1 MMAIV
6 CCDGLFH
13 RSEDMEIIT
22 LQNGVRIVVEPM
34 ADVRSTSTGVF
45 IKAGTR
51 TESTTEIG
59 ISHLIEHM
67 LFKGTKTKTAK
78 EIASFFDEL
87 GGSVNAFTSKD
98 HTCYYVKTLDEH
110 AVVAFDAL
118 ADMLFQSL
126 FDETELEKEKRVVL
140 EEIKMYEDTPEDLVH
155 ELLAKAVY
163 QDDVLAE
170 PILGTEASVLG
181 LSREQLL
188 RYVATMYTGNRVVV
202 SIAGHVP
209 DALVD
214 AVKARFAELPSGES
228 SKESTVPTLYAEV
241 VKKQKETEQAH
252 LCWNFEAIAAT
263 DDRLP
268 HLALMNNAIGA
279 TMSSRLFQSI
289 REEEGLAYSIYS
301 YYTTFDDHGTFT
313 IYIGTS
319 PDTLEQVEAIMV
331 RELTELKQSGLTD
344 EEVEKGKRQ
353 LKGSLVLGNESTSA
367 RMNRNGR
374 NLVLLD
380 EVEPIDVV
388 LDKVD
393 RIETGEVNALIRE
406 VLNHAPAKSYV
417 LPSED
422 RLETEL

>member
-1 MMAIV
+1 
-6 CCDGLFH
+6 
-13 RSEDMEIIT
+13 MEWIT
-22 LQNGVRIVVEPM
+22 LDNGVRIVIEPM

-51 TESTTEIG
+51 TEDMTEIG

-67 LFKGTKTKTAK
+67 LFKGTKTRTAK

-110 AVVAFDAL
+110 AVIAFDAL
-118 ADMLFQSL
+118 ADMLFDSL

-163 QDDVLAE
+163 KDDILAE
-170 PILGTEASVLG
+170 PILGTEASVLS
-181 LSREQLL
+181 LSRDQLL
-188 RYVATMYTGNRVVV
+188 RYVASTYTGNRVVV
-202 SIAGHVP
+202 SIAGHVT
-209 DALVD
+209 DELIE
-214 AVKARFAELPSGES
+214 AVKTRFADLPSGES
-228 SKESTVPTLYAEV
+228 PKESTTPILYSDV
-241 VKKQKETEQAH
+241 MKKQKETEQAH
-252 LCWNFEAIAAT
+252 LCWNFEAIAAKA
-263 DDRLP
+263 DRLP

-319 PDTLEQVEAIMV
+319 PDTLAQVETIMT
-331 RELTELKQSGLTD
+331 RELETLIADGLSD

-380 EVEPIDVV
+380 DVEDLNEV
-388 LDKVD
+388 LDKID
-393 RIETGEVNALIRE
+393 RIDVHGVNALIRE
-406 VLNHAPAKSYV
+406 VLSHAPAKSYV

-422 RLETEL
+422 

>member
-1 MMAIV
+1 
-6 CCDGLFH
+6 
-13 RSEDMEIIT
+13 MEWIT
-22 LQNGVRIVVEPM
+22 LDNGVRIVIEPM

-51 TESTTEIG
+51 TEGMTEIG

-67 LFKGTKTKTAK
+67 LFKGTKTRTAK

-110 AVVAFDAL
+110 AVIAFDAL
-118 ADMLFQSL
+118 ADMLFDSL

-163 QDDVLAE
+163 KDDILAE

-188 RYVATMYTGNRVVV
+188 RYVASTYTGNRVVV

-209 DALVD
+209 QELVE
-214 AVKARFAELPSGES
+214 AVTRRFADLPSGES
-228 SKESTVPTLYAEV
+228 PKESTTPILYSDV

-252 LCWNFEAIAAT
+252 LCWNFEAIAAK

-268 HLALMNNAIGA
+268 HLALLNNAIGA

-319 PDTLEQVEAIMV
+319 PETLAQVETIMT
-331 RELTELKQSGLTD
+331 RELETLKADGLSD

-380 EVEPIDVV
+380 EVEDLNEV

-393 RIETGEVNALIRE
+393 RIETRDVNTLINE
-406 VLNHAPAKSYV
+406 VLGHAPAKSYV

-422 RLETEL
+422 

>member
-1 MMAIV
+1 
-6 CCDGLFH
+6 
-13 RSEDMEIIT
+13 MEWIT
-22 LQNGVRIVVEPM
+22 LDNGVRIVIEPM

-51 TESTTEIG
+51 TEDMTEIG

-67 LFKGTKTKTAK
+67 LFKGTKTRTAK

-110 AVVAFDAL
+110 AVIAFDAL
-118 ADMLFQSL
+118 ADMLFDSL

-163 QDDVLAE
+163 KDDILAE

-188 RYVATMYTGNRVVV
+188 RYVASTYTGNRVVV

-209 DALVD
+209 QELVE
-214 AVKARFAELPSGES
+214 AVMRRFADLPSGES
-228 SKESTVPTLYAEV
+228 PKESTTPILYSDV

-252 LCWNFEAIAAT
+252 LCWNFEAIAAK

-268 HLALMNNAIGA
+268 HLALLNNAIGA

-319 PDTLEQVEAIMV
+319 PETLAQVETIMT
-331 RELTELKQSGLTD
+331 RELETLKADGLSD

-380 EVEPIDVV
+380 EVEELNEV

-393 RIETGEVNALIRE
+393 RIETRDVNTLINE
-406 VLNHAPAKSYV
+406 VLGHAPAKSYV

-422 RLETEL
+422 

>member
-1 MMAIV
+1 
-6 CCDGLFH
+6 
-13 RSEDMEIIT
+13 MEWIT
-22 LQNGVRIVVEPM
+22 LDNGVRIVIEPM

-51 TESTTEIG
+51 TENMTEIG

-67 LFKGTKTKTAK
+67 LFKGTKTRSAK

-110 AVVAFDAL
+110 AVIAFDAL
-118 ADMLFQSL
+118 ADMLFDSL

-163 QDDVLAE
+163 QDDILAE
-170 PILGTEASVLG
+170 PILGTEASVLA

-188 RYVATMYTGNRVVV
+188 RYVDRMYTGNRIVV
-202 SIAGHVP
+202 SIAGHVT
-209 DALVD
+209 DELVEM
-214 AVKARFAELPSGES
+214 VKARFAELPSGES
-228 SKESTVPTLYAEV
+228 PKESAIPMLHSEI
-241 VKKQKETEQAH
+241 VKKNKETEQAH

-301 YYTTFDDHGTFT
+301 YYTTFGDHGTFT

-319 PDTLEQVEAIMV
+319 PDTLEQVETIMK
-331 RELTELKQSGLTD
+331 RELAVLKDEGLSD
-344 EEVEKGKRQ
+344 EEVDKGKRQ

-380 EVEPIDVV
+380 EVEDLNEV

-393 RIETGEVNALIRE
+393 RIETADVNALINE
-406 VLNHAPAKSYV
+406 VLGHTPAKSYV

-422 RLETEL
+422 

>member
-1 MMAIV
+1 
-6 CCDGLFH
+6 
-13 RSEDMEIIT
+13 MEWIT
-22 LQNGVRIVVEPM
+22 LENGVRIVIEPM

-51 TESTTEIG
+51 TEEENEIG

-67 LFKGTKTKTAK
+67 LFKGTSTKTAK

-110 AVVAFDAL
+110 AVIAFDAL
-118 ADMLFQSL
+118 ADMLFDSI

-155 ELLAKAVY
+155 ELLASAIY
-163 QDDVLAE
+163 QDDILAQ
-170 PILGTEASVLG
+170 PILGTEESVLS
-181 LSREQLL
+181 LTRDQLL
-188 RYVATMYTGNRVVV
+188 RYVTAMYTGQRVVV
-202 SIAGHVP
+202 SIAGHVTNE
-209 DALVD
+209 LIE
-214 AVKARFAELPSGES
+214 AVKSRFAELPSGES
-228 SKESTVPTLYAEV
+228 PKELTVPTLYSEV
-241 VKKQKETEQAH
+241 IEKRKETEQAH
-252 LCWNFEAIAAT
+252 LCWNFEAIAAK
-263 DDRLP
+263 DERLP
-268 HLALMNNAIGA
+268 HLALLNNAIGA

-289 REEEGLAYSIYS
+289 REEQGLAYSIYS
-301 YYTTFDDHGTFT
+301 YYTTFVDHGTFT

-319 PDTLEQVEAIMV
+319 PETLAQVETIME
-331 RELTELKQSGLTD
+331 RELENLKASGLSE

-374 NLVLLD
+374 NLVLLEGIEDLD
-380 EVEPIDVV
+380 EV
-388 LDKVD
+388 LKKVD
-393 RIETGEVNALIRE
+393 AIETNDVNALIRE
-406 VLNHAPAKSYV
+406 VLRHHPAKSYV

-422 RLETEL
+422 RLETDL

>member
-1 MMAIV
+1 
-6 CCDGLFH
+6 
-13 RSEDMEIIT
+13 MEWIT
-22 LQNGVRIVVEPM
+22 LDNGVRIVIEPM

-51 TESTTEIG
+51 TEDVTEIG

-67 LFKGTKTKTAK
+67 LFKGTKTRTAK

-110 AVVAFDAL
+110 AVIAFDAL
-118 ADMLFQSL
+118 ADMLFDSL
-126 FDETELEKEKRVVL
+126 FDEAELEKEKRVVL

-163 QDDVLAE
+163 KDDILAE

-181 LSREQLL
+181 LSRDQLL
-188 RYVATMYTGNRVVV
+188 RYVASTYTGNRVVV
-202 SIAGHVP
+202 SIAGHVT
-209 DALVD
+209 DELIEV
-214 AVKARFAELPSGES
+214 VTRRFADLPSGES
-228 SKESTVPTLYAEV
+228 PKESTTPILYSDV

-252 LCWNFEAIAAT
+252 LCWNFEAIAAK

-268 HLALMNNAIGA
+268 HLALLNNAIGA

-319 PDTLEQVEAIMV
+319 PETLAQVETIMT
-331 RELTELKQSGLTD
+331 RELETLKADGLSD

-380 EVEPIDVV
+380 EVEDLNEV

-393 RIETGEVNALIRE
+393 RIETRDVNALINE
-406 VLNHAPAKSYV
+406 VLGHVPAKSYV

-422 RLETEL
+422 

>member
-1 MMAIV
+1 MLAIV
-6 CCDGLFH
+6 YRDGLFH
-13 RSEDMEIIT
+13 RSDKMEWIT
-22 LQNGVRIVVEPM
+22 LDNGVRIVIEPM

-51 TESTTEIG
+51 TEDKSEIG

-67 LFKGTKTKTAK
+67 LFKGTKTRSAK

-98 HTCYYVKTLDEH
+98 HTCYYVKTLDDH
-110 AVVAFDAL
+110 ALIAFDAL
-118 ADMLFQSL
+118 ADMLFNSV
-126 FDETELEKEKRVVL
+126 FDEAELEKEKRVVL

-155 ELLAKAVY
+155 ELLATAVY

-170 PILGTEASVLG
+170 PILGTESSVLG
-181 LSREQLL
+181 LTRDQLL
-188 RYVATMYTGNRVVV
+188 RYVETRYTGNRVVV

-209 DALVD
+209 DELIE
-214 AVKARFAELPSGES
+214 AVKARFAGLPTGES
-228 SKESTVPTLYAEV
+228 SKESTVPTLHAEV
-241 VKKQKETEQAH
+241 VKKEKETEQAH

-268 HLALMNNAIGA
+268 HLALLNNAIGA

-289 REEEGLAYSIYS
+289 REEQGLAYSIYS

-319 PDTLEQVEAIMV
+319 KDTLDQVESIMD
-331 RELTELKQSGLTD
+331 RELAALKTSGLTD
-344 EEVEKGKRQ
+344 DEVEKGKRQ

-393 RIETGEVNALIRE
+393 RIETRDVNALIRE
-406 VLNHAPAKSYV
+406 VLSHAPAKSYV

-422 RLETEL
+422 

>member
-1 MMAIV
+1 
-6 CCDGLFH
+6 
-13 RSEDMEIIT
+13 MEWIT
-22 LQNGVRIVVEPM
+22 LDNGVRIVIEPM

-51 TESTTEIG
+51 TEDMTEIG

-67 LFKGTKTKTAK
+67 LFKGTKTRTAK

-110 AVVAFDAL
+110 AVIAFDAL
-118 ADMLFQSL
+118 ADMLFDSL

-163 QDDVLAE
+163 KDDILAE

-188 RYVATMYTGNRVVV
+188 RYVASTYTGNRVVV

-209 DALVD
+209 QELVE
-214 AVKARFAELPSGES
+214 AVTRRFADLPSGES
-228 SKESTVPTLYAEV
+228 PKESTTPILYSDV

-252 LCWNFEAIAAT
+252 LCWNFEAIAAK

-268 HLALMNNAIGA
+268 HLALLNNAIGA

-319 PDTLEQVEAIMV
+319 PETLAQVETIMT
-331 RELTELKQSGLTD
+331 RELETLKADGLSD

-353 LKGSLVLGNESTSA
+353 LKGSLVLGNESTNA

-380 EVEPIDVV
+380 EVEELNEV

-393 RIETGEVNALIRE
+393 RIETRDVNTLINE
-406 VLNHAPAKSYV
+406 VLGHAPAKSYV

-422 RLETEL
+422 

>member
-1 MMAIV
+1 
-6 CCDGLFH
+6 
-13 RSEDMEIIT
+13 MEWIT
-22 LQNGVRIVVEPM
+22 LDNGVRIVIEPM

-51 TESTTEIG
+51 TENMTEIG

-67 LFKGTKTKTAK
+67 LFKGTKTRSAK

-110 AVVAFDAL
+110 AVIAFDAL
-118 ADMLFQSL
+118 ADMLFDSL

-163 QDDVLAE
+163 QDDILAE
-170 PILGTEASVLG
+170 PILGTEASVLA

-188 RYVATMYTGNRVVV
+188 RYVDRMYTGNRIVV
-202 SIAGHVP
+202 SIAGHVT
-209 DALVD
+209 DELVEM
-214 AVKARFAELPSGES
+214 VKARFAELPSGES
-228 SKESTVPTLYAEV
+228 PKESAIPMLHSEI
-241 VKKQKETEQAH
+241 VKKNKETEQAH

-319 PDTLEQVEAIMV
+319 PDTLEQVETIMK
-331 RELTELKQSGLTD
+331 RELAVLKDEGLSD
-344 EEVEKGKRQ
+344 EEVDKGKRQ

-380 EVEPIDVV
+380 EVEDLNEV

-393 RIETGEVNALIRE
+393 RIETADVNALINE
-406 VLNHAPAKSYV
+406 VLGHTPAKSYV
-417 LPSED
+417 LPSD
-422 RLETEL
+422 D

>member
-1 MMAIV
+1 
-6 CCDGLFH
+6 
-13 RSEDMEIIT
+13 MEWIT
-22 LQNGVRIVVEPM
+22 LDNGVRIVIEPM

-51 TESTTEIG
+51 TEDKSEIG

-67 LFKGTKTKTAK
+67 LFKGTTTRSAK

-110 AVVAFDAL
+110 AVMAFDAL
-118 ADMLFQSL
+118 ADMVFDSV
-126 FDETELEKEKRVVL
+126 FDEVELEKEKRVVL

-155 ELLAKAVY
+155 ELLATAVY

-170 PILGTEASVLG
+170 PILGTESSVLG
-181 LSREQLL
+181 LSRDQLL
-188 RYVATMYTGNRVVV
+188 RYMETRYTGNRVVV

-209 DALVD
+209 DELIE

-228 SKESTVPTLYAEV
+228 PKESTVPTLYAEV
-241 VKKQKETEQAH
+241 VKKEKETEQAH

-268 HLALMNNAIGA
+268 HLALLNNAIGA

-289 REEEGLAYSIYS
+289 REEQGLAYSIYS

-319 PDTLEQVEAIMV
+319 KDTLDQVESIMV
-331 RELTELKQSGLTD
+331 RELAALKATGLSE

-374 NLVLLD
+374 NLVLLN

-393 RIETGEVNALIRE
+393 RIEARDVNALIRE
-406 VLNHAPAKSYV
+406 VLSHAPAKSYV

-422 RLETEL
+422 

>member
-1 MMAIV
+1 MAIV
-6 CCDGLFH
+6 WCDGLFH
-13 RSEDMEIIT
+13 RSDNMEWIT
-22 LQNGVRIVVEPM
+22 LDNGVRIVIEPM

-51 TESTTEIG
+51 TEDMTEIG

-67 LFKGTKTKTAK
+67 LFKGTKTRTAK

-110 AVVAFDAL
+110 AVIAFDAL
-118 ADMLFQSL
+118 ADMLFDSL

-163 QDDVLAE
+163 KDDILAE

-188 RYVATMYTGNRVVV
+188 RYVASTYTGNRVVV

-209 DALVD
+209 QELVE
-214 AVKARFAELPSGES
+214 AVTRRFADLPSGES
-228 SKESTVPTLYAEV
+228 PKESTTPILYSDV

-252 LCWNFEAIAAT
+252 LCWNFEAIAAK

-268 HLALMNNAIGA
+268 HLALLNNAIGA

-319 PDTLEQVEAIMV
+319 PETLAQVETIMT
-331 RELTELKQSGLTD
+331 RELETLKADGLSD

-380 EVEPIDVV
+380 EVEDLNEV

-393 RIETGEVNALIRE
+393 RIETRDVNTLINE
-406 VLNHAPAKSYV
+406 VLGHAPAKSYV

-422 RLETEL
+422 

>member
-1 MMAIV
+1 
-6 CCDGLFH
+6 
-13 RSEDMEIIT
+13 MEWIT
-22 LQNGVRIVVEPM
+22 LDNGVRIVIEPM

-51 TESTTEIG
+51 TEDMTEIG

-67 LFKGTKTKTAK
+67 LFKGTKTRTAK

-110 AVVAFDAL
+110 AVIAFDAL
-118 ADMLFQSL
+118 ADMLFDSL

-163 QDDVLAE
+163 KDDILAE

-188 RYVATMYTGNRVVV
+188 RYVASTYTGNRVVV

-209 DALVD
+209 QELVE
-214 AVKARFAELPSGES
+214 AVTRRFADLPSGES
-228 SKESTVPTLYAEV
+228 PKESTTPILYSDV

-252 LCWNFEAIAAT
+252 LCWNFEAIAAK

-268 HLALMNNAIGA
+268 HLALLNNAIGA

-289 REEEGLAYSIYS
+289 REEQGLAYSIYS

-319 PDTLEQVEAIMV
+319 PETLAQVETIMT
-331 RELTELKQSGLTD
+331 RELETLKADGLSD

-380 EVEPIDVV
+380 EVEDLNEV

-393 RIETGEVNALIRE
+393 RIETRDVNTLINE
-406 VLNHAPAKSYV
+406 VLGHAPAKSYV

-422 RLETEL
+422 

>member
-1 MMAIV
+1 
-6 CCDGLFH
+6 
-13 RSEDMEIIT
+13 MEWIT
-22 LQNGVRIVVEPM
+22 LDNGVRIVIEPM

-51 TESTTEIG
+51 TEGMTEIG

-67 LFKGTKTKTAK
+67 LFKGTKTRTAK

-110 AVVAFDAL
+110 AVIAFDAL
-118 ADMLFQSL
+118 ADMLFDSL

-163 QDDVLAE
+163 KDDILSE

-188 RYVATMYTGNRVVV
+188 RYVASTYTGNSVVV

-209 DALVD
+209 QELVE
-214 AVKARFAELPSGES
+214 AVTRRFADLPSGES
-228 SKESTVPTLYAEV
+228 PKESTTPILYSDV

-252 LCWNFEAIAAT
+252 LCWNFEAIAAK

-268 HLALMNNAIGA
+268 HLALLNNAIGA

-319 PDTLEQVEAIMV
+319 PETLAQVETIMT
-331 RELTELKQSGLTD
+331 RELETLKADGLSD

-380 EVEPIDVV
+380 EVEDLNEV

-393 RIETGEVNALIRE
+393 RIETRDVNTLINE
-406 VLNHAPAKSYV
+406 VLGHAPAKSYV

-422 RLETEL
+422 

>member
-1 MMAIV
+1 
-6 CCDGLFH
+6 
-13 RSEDMEIIT
+13 MEWIT
-22 LQNGVRIVVEPM
+22 LDNGVRIVIEPM

-51 TESTTEIG
+51 TEDMTEIG

-67 LFKGTKTKTAK
+67 LFKGTKTRTAK

-110 AVVAFDAL
+110 AVIAFDAL
-118 ADMLFQSL
+118 ADMLFDSL

-163 QDDVLAE
+163 KDDILSE

-188 RYVATMYTGNRVVV
+188 RYVASTYTGNRVVV

-209 DALVD
+209 QELVE
-214 AVKARFAELPSGES
+214 AVTRRFADLPSGES
-228 SKESTVPTLYAEV
+228 PKESTTPILYSDV

-252 LCWNFEAIAAT
+252 LCWNFEAIAAK

-268 HLALMNNAIGA
+268 HLALLNNAIGA

-289 REEEGLAYSIYS
+289 REEQGLAYSIYS

-319 PDTLEQVEAIMV
+319 LETLAQVETIMT
-331 RELTELKQSGLTD
+331 RELETLKADGLSD

-380 EVEPIDVV
+380 EVEDLNEV

-393 RIETGEVNALIRE
+393 RIETRDVNTLINE
-406 VLNHAPAKSYV
+406 VLGHAPAKSYV

-422 RLETEL
+422 

>member
-1 MMAIV
+1 
-6 CCDGLFH
+6 
-13 RSEDMEIIT
+13 MEWIT
-22 LQNGVRIVVEPM
+22 LDNGVRIVIEPM

-51 TESTTEIG
+51 TEDMTEIG

-67 LFKGTKTKTAK
+67 LFKGTKTRTAK

-110 AVVAFDAL
+110 AVIAFDAL
-118 ADMLFQSL
+118 ADMLFDSL

-163 QDDVLAE
+163 KDDILAE

-188 RYVATMYTGNRVVV
+188 RYVASTYTGNRVVV

-209 DALVD
+209 QELVE
-214 AVKARFAELPSGES
+214 AVTRRFADLPSGES
-228 SKESTVPTLYAEV
+228 PKESMTPILYSDV

-252 LCWNFEAIAAT
+252 LCWNFEAIAAK

-268 HLALMNNAIGA
+268 HLALLNNAIGA

-319 PDTLEQVEAIMV
+319 PETLAQVETIMT
-331 RELTELKQSGLTD
+331 RELETLKADGLSD

-380 EVEPIDVV
+380 EVEDLNEV

-393 RIETGEVNALIRE
+393 RIETRDVNTLINE
-406 VLNHAPAKSYV
+406 VLGHAPAKSYV

-422 RLETEL
+422 

>member
-1 MMAIV
+1 
-6 CCDGLFH
+6 
-13 RSEDMEIIT
+13 MEWIT
-22 LQNGVRIVVEPM
+22 LDNGVRIVIEPM

-51 TESTTEIG
+51 TEDMTEIG

-67 LFKGTKTKTAK
+67 LFKGTKTRTAK

-110 AVVAFDAL
+110 AVIAFDAL
-118 ADMLFQSL
+118 ADMLFDSL
-126 FDETELEKEKRVVL
+126 FDETELEKEKRVIL

-163 QDDVLAE
+163 KDDILAE

-188 RYVATMYTGNRVVV
+188 RYVASTYTGNRVVV

-209 DALVD
+209 QELVE
-214 AVKARFAELPSGES
+214 AVTRRFADLPSGES
-228 SKESTVPTLYAEV
+228 PKESTTPILYSDV

-252 LCWNFEAIAAT
+252 LCWNFEAIAAK

-268 HLALMNNAIGA
+268 HLALLNNAIGA

-319 PDTLEQVEAIMV
+319 PETLAQVETIMT
-331 RELTELKQSGLTD
+331 RELETLKADGLSD

-353 LKGSLVLGNESTSA
+353 LKGSLVLGNESTNA

-380 EVEPIDVV
+380 EVEELNEV

-393 RIETGEVNALIRE
+393 RIETRDVNTLINE
-406 VLNHAPAKSYV
+406 VLGHAPAKSYV

-422 RLETEL
+422 

>member
-1 MMAIV
+1 
-6 CCDGLFH
+6 
-13 RSEDMEIIT
+13 MEWIT
-22 LQNGVRIVVEPM
+22 LDNGVRIVIEPM

-51 TESTTEIG
+51 TEDVTEIG

-67 LFKGTKTKTAK
+67 LFKGTKTRTAK

-110 AVVAFDAL
+110 AVIAFDAL
-118 ADMLFQSL
+118 ADMLFDSL
-126 FDETELEKEKRVVL
+126 FDEAELEKEKRVVL

-163 QDDVLAE
+163 KDDILAE

-181 LSREQLL
+181 LSRDQLL
-188 RYVATMYTGNRVVV
+188 RYVASTYTGNRVVV
-202 SIAGHVP
+202 SIAGHVT
-209 DALVD
+209 DELIEV
-214 AVKARFAELPSGES
+214 VTRRFADLPSGES
-228 SKESTVPTLYAEV
+228 PKESTTPILYSDV

-252 LCWNFEAIAAT
+252 LCWNFEAIAAK

-268 HLALMNNAIGA
+268 HLALLNNAIGA

-319 PDTLEQVEAIMV
+319 PETLAQVETIMT
-331 RELTELKQSGLTD
+331 RELETLMADGLSD

-353 LKGSLVLGNESTSA
+353 LKGSIVLGNESTSA

-380 EVEPIDVV
+380 EVEDLNEV

-393 RIETGEVNALIRE
+393 RIETRDVNALINE
-406 VLNHAPAKSYV
+406 VLGHVPAKSYV

-422 RLETEL
+422 

>member
-1 MMAIV
+1 
-6 CCDGLFH
+6 
-13 RSEDMEIIT
+13 MEWIT
-22 LQNGVRIVVEPM
+22 LDNGVRIVIEPM

-51 TESTTEIG
+51 TEDMTEIG

-110 AVVAFDAL
+110 AVIAFDAL
-118 ADMLFQSL
+118 ADMLFDSL

-163 QDDVLAE
+163 KDDILSE

-188 RYVATMYTGNRVVV
+188 RYVASTYTGNRVVV

-209 DALVD
+209 QELVE
-214 AVKARFAELPSGES
+214 AVTRRFADLPSGES
-228 SKESTVPTLYAEV
+228 PKESTTPILYSDV

-252 LCWNFEAIAAT
+252 LCWNFEAIAAK

-268 HLALMNNAIGA
+268 HLALLNNAIGA

-289 REEEGLAYSIYS
+289 REEQGLAYSIYS

-319 PDTLEQVEAIMV
+319 LETLAQVETIMT
-331 RELTELKQSGLTD
+331 RELETLKADGLSD

-380 EVEPIDVV
+380 EVEDLNEV

-393 RIETGEVNALIRE
+393 RIETRDVNTLINE
-406 VLNHAPAKSYV
+406 VLGHAPAKSYV

-422 RLETEL
+422 

>member
-1 MMAIV
+1 
-6 CCDGLFH
+6 
-13 RSEDMEIIT
+13 MEWIT
-22 LQNGVRIVVEPM
+22 LENGVRIIIEPM

-51 TESTTEIG
+51 TEEENEIG

-67 LFKGTKTKTAK
+67 LFKGTTTKTAK

-110 AVVAFDAL
+110 AVIAFDAL
-118 ADMLFQSL
+118 ADMLFNSV

-155 ELLAKAVY
+155 ELLASAIY
-163 QDDVLAE
+163 QDDVLAQ
-170 PILGTEASVLG
+170 PILGTEESVLS
-181 LSREQLL
+181 LTRDQLL
-188 RYVATMYTGNRVVV
+188 RYVTAMYTGQRVVV
-202 SIAGHVP
+202 SIAGHVTNE
-209 DALVD
+209 LIE
-214 AVKARFAELPSGES
+214 AVKSRFAELPSGES
-228 SKESTVPTLYAEV
+228 PKELTVPTLYSEV
-241 VKKQKETEQAH
+241 MEKRKETEQAH
-252 LCWNFEAIAAT
+252 LCWNFEAIAAK
-263 DDRLP
+263 DERLP
-268 HLALMNNAIGA
+268 HLALLNNAIGA

-289 REEEGLAYSIYS
+289 REEQGLAYSIYS
-301 YYTTFDDHGTFT
+301 YYTTFVDHGTFT

-319 PDTLEQVEAIMV
+319 PETLAQVETIME
-331 RELTELKQSGLTD
+331 RELENLKANGLSE

-374 NLVLLD
+374 NLVLLEGIEDLD
-380 EVEPIDVV
+380 EV
-388 LDKVD
+388 LKKVD
-393 RIETGEVNALIRE
+393 AIETKDVNALIRE
-406 VLNHAPAKSYV
+406 VLGHHPAKSYV

-422 RLETEL
+422 RLETDL

>member
-1 MMAIV
+1 
-6 CCDGLFH
+6 
-13 RSEDMEIIT
+13 MEWIT
-22 LQNGVRIVVEPM
+22 LDNGVRIVIEPM

-51 TESTTEIG
+51 TEDMTEIG

-67 LFKGTKTKTAK
+67 LFKGTKTRTAK

-110 AVVAFDAL
+110 AVIAFDAL
-118 ADMLFQSL
+118 ADMLFDSL

-163 QDDVLAE
+163 KDDILAE

-188 RYVATMYTGNRVVV
+188 RYVASTYTGNRVVV

-209 DALVD
+209 QELVE
-214 AVKARFAELPSGES
+214 AVTRRFADLPSGES
-228 SKESTVPTLYAEV
+228 PKESTTPILYSDV

-252 LCWNFEAIAAT
+252 LCWNFEAIAAK

-268 HLALMNNAIGA
+268 HLALLNNAIGA

-319 PDTLEQVEAIMV
+319 PETLAQVETIMT
-331 RELTELKQSGLTD
+331 RELETLKADGLSD

-380 EVEPIDVV
+380 EVEELNEV

-393 RIETGEVNALIRE
+393 RIETRDVNTLINE
-406 VLNHAPAKSYV
+406 VLGHAPAKSYV

-422 RLETEL
+422 